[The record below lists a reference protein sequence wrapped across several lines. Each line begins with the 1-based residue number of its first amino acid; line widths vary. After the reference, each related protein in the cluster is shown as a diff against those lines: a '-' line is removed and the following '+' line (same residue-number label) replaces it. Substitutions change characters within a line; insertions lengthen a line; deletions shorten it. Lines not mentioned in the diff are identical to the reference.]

1 MLNGIWWSELEH
13 SVFILE
19 IIPRPTNSS
28 AQSSHSDQTETDN
41 AILHCCCVSARVGR
55 RQDLQ
60 DMPMLMIT
68 IFCINIVLSMSG

>member
-28 AQSSHSDQTETDN
+28 VQSSQSDQTETNN
-41 AILHCCCVSARVGR
+41 AAVCLPVQAGR
-55 RQDLQ
+55 RQDNLPGQ
-60 DMPMLMIT
+60 DIIMLM
-68 IFCINIVLSMSG
+68 LSILFLL